1 MSLYVLRQDDFD
13 QDDAAL
19 VCAADRFD
27 EASGKMNCFEIAD
40 PLRAIVAARPGIGS
54 SVSRTVDALHSFYRT
69 CLSIAW
75 ERRIRKVAVFPVLFP
90 ATAIP
95 LKKSVDA
102 AVEAIEDFL
111 SCHEMEVFL
120 LLPIESFQIIG
131 NKRYEAIE
139 RYVRSCLGAPKPCFF
154 SPRLLRAEMDYDAKI
169 CGSDIASVI
178 ERLDEGFSEC
188 LMSLIAK
195 KGMGEVE
202 CYRRA
207 NVDRKLF
214 SKIRSDRSYRVSKN
228 TAIAFAIALRLD
240 LDETQALLGKAGYVL
255 THSSKRDIIVEYFI
269 KRKIYDVLEINE
281 ALFSFDQPLL
291 GQR

>member
-1 MSLYVLRQDDFD
+1 MSLYVAREHDFD

-19 VCAADRFD
+19 VRASDRFD
-27 EASGKMNCFEIAD
+27 EASGKRNGFEIAD
-40 PLRAIVAARPGIGS
+40 PLRVIVAERPELGS
-54 SVSRTVDALHSFYRT
+54 SVSRTVDALHSFYRS
-69 CLSIAW
+69 CLSIAE
-75 ERRIRKVAVFPVLFP
+75 ERKIRKVAISPVLFP
-90 ATAIP
+90 VAAIP

-102 AVEAIEDFL
+102 AVDAIEDFL
-111 SCHEMEVFL
+111 SCHEMDVFL
-120 LLPIESFQIIG
+120 LLPSESFPIIG
-131 NKRYEAIE
+131 NRRYESIE
-139 RYVRSCLGAPKPCFF
+139 RYVRSCLGVPKPFFF
-154 SPRLLRAEMDYDAKI
+154 SPRLLRAEMVDDAEI
-169 CGSDIASVI
+169 CGSDIASEI

-188 LMSLIAK
+188 LMSLIAE

-214 SKIRSDRSYRVSKN
+214 SKIRSDRFYRVSKN

-255 THSSKRDIIVEYFI
+255 THSSKSDMIVEYFI

>member
-1 MSLYVLRQDDFD
+1 MSLYVVREDDFD

-27 EASGKMNCFEIAD
+27 EISGKRNGFATAD
-40 PLRAIVAARPGIGS
+40 PLRVIVTARPELGS
-54 SVSRTVDALHSFYRT
+54 SVSRTVDALHSFYRS
-69 CLSIAW
+69 CLFIAE
-75 ERRIRKVAVFPVLFP
+75 ERKIRKVAIFPVLFP
-90 ATAIP
+90 ASAIP

-102 AVEAIEDFL
+102 AVDAIGDFL

-120 LLPIESFQIIG
+120 LLPTESFPIIG
-131 NKRYEAIE
+131 NRRYEAIE
-139 RYVRSCLGAPKPCFF
+139 RYVLSCLDAPRQCFF
-154 SPRLLRAEMDYDAKI
+154 SPRLLRAEMDYEAEI
-169 CGSDIASVI
+169 CESDIASEI

-214 SKIRSDRSYRVSKN
+214 SKIRSDRFYRVSKN

-255 THSSKRDIIVEYFI
+255 THSSKSDIIVEYFI